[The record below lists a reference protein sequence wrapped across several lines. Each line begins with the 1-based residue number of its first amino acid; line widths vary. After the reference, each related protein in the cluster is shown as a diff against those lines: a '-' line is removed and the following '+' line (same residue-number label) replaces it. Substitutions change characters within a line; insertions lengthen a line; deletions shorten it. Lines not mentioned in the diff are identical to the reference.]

1 MCFQTILGMNEFESR
16 SSGSVF
22 RKRFKVCGQI
32 GSTSQT
38 GSCGSDVGKAAAML
52 LELLHT
58 INASWLSGKLSAA
71 ATCQSTQLLSIPLS
85 TNKPGRAANG

>member
-1 MCFQTILGMNEFESR
+1 MNDSESR

-22 RKRFKVCGQI
+22 RKRFKVCGQSN
-32 GSTSQT
+32 STSQT
-38 GSCGSDVGKAAAML
+38 GSCDSDGGKAAAML
-52 LELLHT
+52 LELLHA

-71 ATCQSTQLLSIPLS
+71 ATCQNTQLLSIPQS

>member
-1 MCFQTILGMNEFESR
+1 
-16 SSGSVF
+16 
-22 RKRFKVCGQI
+22 VCGQS

-38 GSCGSDVGKAAAML
+38 GSCESDGGKAAAML
-52 LELLHT
+52 LELLHAM
-58 INASWLSGKLSAA
+58 NASMTWLSGKPSAA